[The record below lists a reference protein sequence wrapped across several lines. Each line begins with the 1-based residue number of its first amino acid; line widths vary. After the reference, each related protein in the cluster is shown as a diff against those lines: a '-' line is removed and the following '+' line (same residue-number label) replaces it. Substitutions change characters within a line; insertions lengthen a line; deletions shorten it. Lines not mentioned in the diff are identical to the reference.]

1 MVTFEEDRGRE
12 GIDWSTESVD
22 NIDNILLH
30 HQGAVYMAGCRQ
42 FVKIHHGIYSWY
54 TSLSVS
60 MAYFNKTFTKN
71 YSGFSQEI
79 DFEAARK
86 EGRRQNR
93 KPVDTWG

>member
-1 MVTFEEDRGRE
+1 MVTFEGNRDRE

-22 NIDNILLH
+22 NILLL
-30 HQGAVYMAGCRQ
+30 HQGAVYMAGCLQ
-42 FVKIHHGIYSWY
+42 FVKIHQGIHSWS

-71 YSGFSQEI
+71 YSGFSQEM

-86 EGRRQNR
+86 EGRR
-93 KPVDTWG
+93 